1 MLNASIA
8 ITIIVYGISALL
20 LPADA
25 GMLTSPAS
33 FLPIFTLTYI
43 CLRHCV
49 HRRYLSFN
57 KINQVAF
64 YCGHLLIAAAFLFM
78 RLSIADGAN
87 PIGAAM
93 VAVCIFILAFFAY
106 SCGVIAIFLF
116 AKRSAKS

>member
-8 ITIIVYGISALL
+8 ITILVCGISALL
-20 LPADA
+20 LPSNA

-33 FLPIFTLTYI
+33 LLAIFILTFI

-49 HRRYLSFN
+49 HRKYLSFN
-57 KINQVAF
+57 KTNQVAF
-64 YCGHLLIAAAFLFM
+64 YCGHGLIAAAFLLM
-78 RLSIADGAN
+78 SLAIADGAN

-93 VAVCIFILAFFAY
+93 VAACIFILAFFAY

-116 AKRSAKS
+116 AKRSAKA